1 MTSLIRPQL
10 LLIPLLLA
18 TGGLQAMTVT
28 RSATPPQGGMLLA
41 RDVANDV
48 GSYECSRGLGAE
60 VQAGQT
66 FRLATAVD
74 LARITVRVRPMTDVA
89 GKQLVLFFGTFS
101 GPGDETMDELLATEL
116 GKLPAT
122 LPVGEITYLTFD
134 IADRQLAAG
143 QQYGFV
149 FGFSGGDHPGE
160 ADLDVLHLGANGYAD
175 GTAVEW
181 SGLQETAL
189 ANDLVVFLQ
198 GTAESE
204 DPPDPPDPPSVPYD
218 TWIDSVGMPGFEA
231 QVRIT
236 PAGGVATEGAAEIDC
251 IDETI
256 CASGALPGRPEIFV
270 KVIGPRPNGYFWVQL
285 IRFTPSQVE
294 VWLRQQSTGK
304 VNEYVLP
311 AVPGDGT
318 LMGLEDRV
326 AFEP

>member
-204 DPPDPPDPPSVPYD
+204 DPPDSAG
-218 TWIDSVGMPGFEA
+218 SAVGPVRHLGRLGRHAGLRGPGA
-231 QVRIT
+231 DH
-236 PAGGVATEGAAEIDC
+236 AGRRRTR
-251 IDETI
+251 
-256 CASGALPGRPEIFV
+256 GRRRRERV
-270 KVIGPRPNGYFWVQL
+270 HR
-285 IRFTPSQVE
+285 RDA
-294 VWLRQQSTGK
+294 LRQRR
-304 VNEYVLP
+304 
-311 AVPGDGT
+311 A
-318 LMGLEDRV
+318 DRT
-326 AFEP
+326 A